1 MSLALKEKLK
11 EAFEK
16 FPYET
21 HQLFLRNYI
30 PITINPFSL
39 NESNILENYTSK
51 YVNDEIKLEEN
62 MFDKNAFLNLYFSQ
76 SAKRFKLNNDSKF
89 ERKYESGRGLLS
101 KIIDIEKDLTLYDFF
116 SLSSAD
122 LASEIAVFNV
132 KKGVKFNHIKKVE
145 GIGNLLYNA
154 YYYLEDNSSVNV
166 YSLTSG
172 KMYVRER
179 IYSFNRGSMSSFN
192 AKIGYDLED
201 ASTTDSTII
210 NKLMAPKSSATSYQK
225 SIVRKYSK
233 TIHKG
238 LVVNTASG
246 VEGNSYIEQ
255 KALLLSKDAS
265 VQNIPGMELE
275 INDIF
280 AKHSAAVFPVDED
293 QMFYLMSRG
302 LSRNDS
308 ITLLAK
314 NLLRDIREALGFE
327 NELY

>member
-1 MSLALKEKLK
+1 MSVAIREKLK

-30 PITINPFSL
+30 PITVDPFSL
-39 NESNILENYTSK
+39 NESKVSEIYPVD
-51 YVNDEIKLEEN
+51 YVNGEIKLEEDI
-62 MFDKNAFLNLYFSQ
+62 FDKNTFLNLFFSQ
-76 SAKRFKLNNDSKF
+76 SAKKFVLEKDSKF
-89 ERKYESGRGLLS
+89 ERNYESGRGFLS
-101 KIIDIEKDLTLYDFF
+101 KIIDVEKDLTLYDSF

-122 LASEIAVFNV
+122 LASEVVIFHVN
-132 KKGVKFNHIKKVE
+132 KGVKFNHLKIVK
-145 GIGNLLYNA
+145 GNGNFLYNA
-154 YYYLEDNSSVNV
+154 YYYLEDYSSVNI
-166 YSLTSG
+166 YSLVSG

-179 IYSFNRGSMSSFN
+179 IYAFNRGTMSSFN

-201 ASTTDSTII
+201 ASSTDSTVIT
-210 NKLMAPKSSATSYQK
+210 KLMAPKSSATSYQK

-238 LVVNTASG
+238 LVINTSNG

-255 KALLLSKDAS
+255 KALLLSKEAS
-265 VQNIPGMELE
+265 VQNIPGMELD

-308 ITLLAK
+308 VTLLAK